1 VATFRFSNRALLDL
15 DSIVEYTARTWGNAQ
30 AARYVDQLETVTRNL
45 VDIPRIGR
53 PCEHIRPGLWRIEAG
68 SHVLFFRREHED
80 VLVCR
85 ILHYR
90 MLPEYQ
96 PIDDDDDE

>member
-1 VATFRFSNRALLDL
+1 MATFRFSHRALLDL
-15 DSIVEYTARTWGNAQ
+15 DAIVEYTIRTWGNAQ
-30 AARYVDQLETVTRNL
+30 AARYLDQLETVTRNL
-45 VDIPRIGR
+45 VDIPHIGR
-53 PCEHIRPGLWRIEAG
+53 PCEHIRHGLWRIEAG
-68 SHVLFFRREHED
+68 SHVLFFRRQDED

-96 PIDDDDDE
+96 PMDDDE